1 MADTE
6 PSIGEAHQAGHLP
19 GFPAK
24 PPRRRPGDSSFFF
37 LTIKS
42 TMDGS
47 GRVFEKSPDGRN
59 RWFSMKMSSAS
70 KLMDQSAGKSD
81 FDLSYEIEK
90 NINMQV

>member
-1 MADTE
+1 
-6 PSIGEAHQAGHLP
+6 
-19 GFPAK
+19 
-24 PPRRRPGDSSFFF
+24 
-37 LTIKS
+37 
-42 TMDGS
+42 MDGS